1 MISRDGVDHIRIHLD
16 ANTALGRGLSE
27 FQIRPFTVEPY
38 AEFSHLLGYS
48 LWLKTGKCH
57 SQLRHLTPFECL
69 RLVKTQACPG
79 VWNKNFHEEYK
90 QGVRAS
96 LLTDPNLLKA
106 FLANGLPMMVYKTTP
121 GDLMGDD
128 RDGLRKIY
136 QELDDELS

>member
-1 MISRDGVDHIRIHLD
+1 MRTRDGVDHIRIHLD
-16 ANTALGRGLSE
+16 ANTELGRKLSE

-69 RLVKTQACPG
+69 RIAKSYPG
-79 VWNKNFHEEYK
+79 VWNKQFHEEYK
-90 QGVRAS
+90 NGVRAS
-96 LLTDPNLLKA
+96 LLTDPKLLDM
-106 FLANGLPMMVYKTTP
+106 FLANGLPLMIYKVTP
-121 GDLMGDD
+121 GDLMGND
-128 RDGLRKIY
+128 RDGLRNIY